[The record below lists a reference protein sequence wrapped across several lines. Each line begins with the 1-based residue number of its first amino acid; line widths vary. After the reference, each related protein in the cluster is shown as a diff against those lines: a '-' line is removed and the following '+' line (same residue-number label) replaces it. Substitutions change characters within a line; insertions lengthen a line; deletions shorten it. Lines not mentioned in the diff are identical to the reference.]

1 MRAPP
6 GTFEIQKMTAST
18 SASGLLVS
26 CIFASGS
33 RAKGCLLLVMG
44 SSSKQYSVIR
54 RYGLATSTNQTLTGL
69 TPGYYNLKSYDIYED
84 GGLSSEAAS
93 EITGL
98 QVTSVGTTA
107 TPGELDTR

>member
-18 SASGLLVS
+18 FASGLLVS